1 MKLDNDELLA
11 LAVAGIGPVTEA
23 VEHLEKILLPEFKE
37 DDRTR
42 TDAWKMMLYI
52 ITAYLRV
59 GGESAGNAK
68 NDIEIELALQSKA
81 VEARLLRLKEI
92 DMIDIAPY
100 PSNSNMDGRTRR
112 VKPTQKGMARF
123 REYAIVMYHATRH
136 YAKLLE
142 SLNNI
147 DIPEHNPKPGDEFLD
162 VLPNGVSDVVFDD
175 FALIEQETV

>member
-59 GGESAGNAK
+59 GGESAGM
-68 NDIEIELALQSKA
+68 
-81 VEARLLRLKEI
+81 R
-92 DMIDIAPY
+92 
-100 PSNSNMDGRTRR
+100 RT
-112 VKPTQKGMARF
+112 
-123 REYAIVMYHATRH
+123 I
-136 YAKLLE
+136 
-142 SLNNI
+142 
-147 DIPEHNPKPGDEFLD
+147 
-162 VLPNGVSDVVFDD
+162 
-175 FALIEQETV
+175 

>member
-1 MKLDNDELLA
+1 
-11 LAVAGIGPVTEA
+11 
-23 VEHLEKILLPEFKE
+23 
-37 DDRTR
+37 
-42 TDAWKMMLYI
+42 
-52 ITAYLRV
+52 
-59 GGESAGNAK
+59 
-68 NDIEIELALQSKA
+68 
-81 VEARLLRLKEI
+81 
-92 DMIDIAPY
+92 
-100 PSNSNMDGRTRR
+100 
-112 VKPTQKGMARF
+112 MARF